1 MFLSVERQAGLVW
14 MVGLSFVLIMMMMTR
29 VEETHYHY
37 VALSN
42 IITEKPFRKERFS
55 VNPWLA
61 LHYYMVTT
69 KGLERSWTTVG
80 YGRLW
85 LIRKETKY
93 SCRCSPLFS
102 VYGMSVLDDTCIS
115 RFTRPAGR
123 HPCAADDPHY
133 TAKEGWAIRPA
144 PGTRRGKGYYVDV
157 SATNGFSSHSVY
169 RLRKGNWLDMDSQQ
183 LVFEYPLYNRLSH
196 HLAFITMTCKA
207 LPGRTW
213 KCSRSIQVVPLI

>member
-1 MFLSVERQAGLVW
+1 MFLSFERQAGLLW

-42 IITEKPFRKERFS
+42 IITEKPFKMERFS

-61 LHYYMVTT
+61 LHYYMVTND
-69 KGLERSWTTVG
+69 GLTRFWSTVG
-80 YGRLW
+80 NGRLW

-93 SCRCSPLFS
+93 SCKCSPLFS
-102 VYGMSVLDDTCIS
+102 VYDISVIDDTCIS

-123 HPCAADDPHY
+123 HPCAPDDREY
-133 TAKEGWAIRPA
+133 TAETGWEIRPA

-157 SATNGFSSHSVY
+157 SATKGFSSHTLF
-169 RLRKGNWLDMDSQQ
+169 RFRKGNWLDMDSQQ
-183 LVFEYPLYNRLSH
+183 LVFEYLLYHSLSH
-196 HLAFITMTCKA
+196 HLAFITVTC
-207 LPGRTW
+207 
-213 KCSRSIQVVPLI
+213 